1 VQGCHGQSFLPL
13 LQENGGESREYGLSG
28 CVNRVAHFTNQHW
41 GYTCFQKG
49 PSWKPAMLF
58 DLDKDPTQQCNI
70 IDRESELADELYQ
83 KFIDYLHKIQAPSEQ
98 IKKFVPY

>member
-1 VQGCHGQSFLPL
+1 
-13 LQENGGESREYGLSG
+13 
-28 CVNRVAHFTNQHW
+28 
-41 GYTCFQKG
+41 
-49 PSWKPAMLF
+49 MLF
-58 DLDKDPTQQCNI
+58 NLDKDPTQQCNI